1 MGKTKKGKKEPQVRK
16 KNVADKRVATAT
28 TTKAAK
34 SGSSKDEEST
44 VSDLEGVFSS
54 LFRS

>member
-44 VSDLEGVFSS
+44 VSGVFSS
-54 LFRS
+54 LWLI